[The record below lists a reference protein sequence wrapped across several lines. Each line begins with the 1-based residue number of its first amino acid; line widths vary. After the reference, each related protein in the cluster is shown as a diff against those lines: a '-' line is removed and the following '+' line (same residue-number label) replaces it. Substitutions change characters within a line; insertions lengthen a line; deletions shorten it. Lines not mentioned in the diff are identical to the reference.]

1 MANNKDFKVKNGIQP
16 TVYHE
21 AVGTTTTSAVGYNL
35 KHASYDSISYSL
47 ATQDT
52 QTNGIFFKPDGTKM
66 FIAGNQGNAIE
77 EYTLSPAWDLEG
89 TITHVHSEDISSQD
103 TSPSGIFFKPDGL
116 KMFIS
121 GDSGNTI
128 EEYALSS
135 AWDTSSATHTRT
147 ESVSAEGSQPTDLF
161 FSSDGT
167 KMYVLEGNGD
177 DINQYD
183 LSTPWQ
189 IQSKTYSKTF
199 DPNNSEVSPQGLA
212 FSSDGKKLFY
222 LGQTTD
228 KVYQYNLTTP
238 WDIGTA
244 EDSGMTLSIFDQDTS
259 MLGMTFKDDGE
270 KMYLVGNTTDAVL
283 QYSTVLNT
291 ETIDLSTGSIFEITP
306 TSDLE
311 INLSNPAANGSLSTC
326 TLLLNGA
333 AVRSSL
339 SGATVE
345 KGPTSHG
352 MDTTV
357 PVGFAVL
364 DSGTKFF
371 AATSGNGKAYRYD
384 LTTAYDSTETSG
396 TPDQTV
402 NSPSELAYNTLRG
415 WYISPDGYHA
425 YYLEG
430 TGTASTSGINE
441 YSLST
446 AYDLSTLS
454 FERLGMI
461 NYTTAPNG
469 LYFSYDGTKAYM
481 SDEILYSGNTINYV
495 YQFSLN
501 TAWNISSFSGSSIKV
516 YQQSNTADYPV
527 LGPKGMAFSNDGIY
541 FYVASQSLGKVYE
554 WECTTPWDLTTASY
568 TGSNISTSD
577 LTSAA
582 ESTAS
587 AMYVPS
593 GTSHLFVGGSND
605 TITRAN
611 IGVDA
616 SISYDSTVEFAGGT
630 APTSPESGQTDAL
643 TFSTR
648 DGGTSYQAALAID
661 GAS

>member
-1 MANNKDFKVKNGIQP
+1 MANNKDFKVKNGIKP
-16 TVYHE
+16 AAYHE
-21 AVGTTTTSAVGYNL
+21 AVGTVTSTTRGYELINLTSDGIS
-35 KHASYDSISYSL
+35 HSFASEDN
-47 ATQDT
+47 QV
-52 QTNGIFFKPDGTKM
+52 NGIFFKPDGTKM
-66 FIAGNQGNAIE
+66 YIAGNQGDTVE
-77 EYTLSPAWDLEG
+77 EYTLSTAWDLTS
-89 TITHVHSEDISSQD
+89 TITNTHSENISGKETSIAGLFFSSDGLRMYIVGTSSDSVHQYDLGTAWTLSTVSFVRTESVVGQDTAPTDVFFKPDGTKMFVLGGTGDDVNEYTLSSAWDISNITLANTESLVTQDNSPQGITFKPDGTKMFMIGAISDSIHEYTLSTAWDTSTLSFVRSADISSQD
-103 TSPSGIFFKPDGL
+103 TSPLGI
-116 KMFIS
+116 
-121 GDSGNTI
+121 
-128 EEYALSS
+128 
-135 AWDTSSATHTRT
+135 
-147 ESVSAEGSQPTDLF
+147 
-161 FSSDGT
+161 
-167 KMYVLEGNGD
+167 
-177 DINQYD
+177 
-183 LSTPWQ
+183 
-189 IQSKTYSKTF
+189 
-199 DPNNSEVSPQGLA
+199 
-212 FSSDGKKLFY
+212 
-222 LGQTTD
+222 
-228 KVYQYNLTTP
+228 
-238 WDIGTA
+238 
-244 EDSGMTLSIFDQDTS
+244 
-259 MLGMTFKDDGE
+259 TFKDDGT
-270 KMYLVGNTTDAVL
+270 KLYMVGNSSDSVH
-283 QYSTVLNT
+283 QYSSIQTVKSLD
-291 ETIDLSTGSIFEITP
+291 ISTGSVFEITP
-306 TSDLE
+306 TSGLE
-311 INLSNPAANGSLSTC
+311 INLSNPAASGSLSTS

-333 AVRSSL
+333 AVSSGL

-516 YQQSNTADYPV
+516 YQQSNTTDYPV
-527 LGPKGMAFSNDGIY
+527 LGPKGMAFSNDGVY

-611 IGVDA
+611 IGIDA

-630 APTSPESGQTDAL
+630 APTSPENGQTDVL